1 MKIFFERMKG
11 FEPSKPSAWEADAL
25 PTELHSQMYY
35 LNDFII
41 KFKPFLEV
49 IPNFSIVCL

>member
-1 MKIFFERMKG
+1 MYFERMKG
-11 FEPSKPSAWEADAL
+11 FEPSKPSAWEADAQ
-25 PTELHSQMYY
+25 PTELHSQIYY